1 MKKIVNIKRN
11 LQYFAKIG
19 LALENIY
26 FHYSSMQ
33 RRVYVLFSRGYID
46 TMMTGATKLRWKLQ
60 RW

>member
-46 TMMTGATKLRWKLQ
+46 TMMTGATKLR
-60 RW
+60 